1 MALIFFKVPYFYDNK
16 FEAAWVTGAFNAAIR
31 HVYIIF
37 LAIVITGVI
46 LGYGRFLAKLWN
58 YGIYRI
64 LGRLSFTVYMIHYTI
79 IMIVMSQQKSPLE
92 ISKLMTVAWITEVFF
107 LRLVEAKN
115 SRSFYQ
121 KFFSYSNVAAIFLA
135 LFVELPVYAVM
146 KAILAKEPEAKETE
160 LVIKMIPE
168 HLEHATKARNGGDF
182 EHVIK

>member
-46 LGYGRFLAKLWN
+46 LGYGRFLARLWN
-58 YGIYRI
+58 YGMYRI
-64 LGRLSFTVYMIHYTI
+64 LGRLSFTVYMIHYTM

-107 LRLVEAKN
+107 LRFVKLKMPEDSLKISFLLPQQCRRNFPRIVRRT
-115 SRSFYQ
+115 SRLRCYESD
-121 KFFSYSNVAAIFLA
+121 SS
-135 LFVELPVYAVM
+135 
-146 KAILAKEPEAKETE
+146 
-160 LVIKMIPE
+160 
-168 HLEHATKARNGGDF
+168 
-182 EHVIK
+182 

>member
-46 LGYGRFLAKLWN
+46 LGYGRFLARLWN
-58 YGIYRI
+58 YGMYRI
-64 LGRLSFTVYMIHYTI
+64 LGRLSFTVYMIHYTM

-107 LRLVEAKN
+107 LR
-115 SRSFYQ
+115 
-121 KFFSYSNVAAIFLA
+121 
-135 LFVELPVYAVM
+135 FVKL
-146 KAILAKEPEAKETE
+146 
-160 LVIKMIPE
+160 
-168 HLEHATKARNGGDF
+168 
-182 EHVIK
+182 